1 MRDKLESNS
10 DVVLRLDVQG
20 AATVRAMMPDAVLVF
35 LCAESEAALA
45 RRLFKRGTESPAQYA
60 RRVETARREMSRL
73 DEFDYVVVN
82 GEGLEQA
89 AARLG
94 AIMDAEKSRRG
105 GKRSRCENATWATRG
120 ARLLVPTSRRR
131 ARTTRNRKRSR
142 SRLFHVVAGII
153 SW

>member
-1 MRDKLESNS
+1 
-10 DVVLRLDVQG
+10 
-20 AATVRAMMPDAVLVF
+20 MMPDAVLVF

-82 GEGLEQA
+82 GEGGLEQS

-105 GKRSRCENATWATRG
+105 
-120 ARLLVPTSRRR
+120 
-131 ARTTRNRKRSR
+131 RKA
-142 SRLFHVVAGII
+142 VKV
-153 SW
+153 